1 MYSIKIM
8 ILISITSLWW
18 WRKNIII
25 LLLSLELM
33 LMSIFTLVA
42 TNLFSMSPTAIMV
55 MLTIMVA
62 GSSLGLI
69 LMVSLCRF
77 FKSPNALPVWLLI

>member
-1 MYSIKIM
+1 MNVIKTM

-18 WRKNIII
+18 WRKNVII

-33 LMSIFTLVA
+33 LMSIFTLIA
-42 TNLFSMSPTAIMV
+42 TKMFVLSPMSLLS

-62 GSSLGLI
+62 GSSLGLV
-69 LMVSLCRF
+69 LLVSLCRF
-77 FKSPNALPVWLLI
+77 FKSPNSLPIWILI

>member
-1 MYSIKIM
+1 MNSIKTM

-33 LMSIFTLVA
+33 LMSIFTLIA
-42 TNLFSMSPTAIMV
+42 TKLFSMSPISIMI

-62 GSSLGLI
+62 GSSLGLV

-77 FKSPNALPVWLLI
+77 FKSPNTLPVWLLI

>member
-1 MYSIKIM
+1 MNSIKIM
-8 ILISITSLWW
+8 ILIGITSLLW

-33 LMSIFTLVA
+33 LMSIFTLIA
-42 TNLFSMSPTAIMV
+42 MKLFLMSPISIMI

-62 GSSLGLI
+62 GSSLGLV

-77 FKSPNALPVWLLI
+77 FKSPNALPMWLLI